1 MPIEKEYTDNLAPC
15 ITGCPQGNDIRGALT
30 TINHA
35 EEHGLSREE
44 AFEKAWRIFT
54 KTNPLPA
61 VCGRVCPHPCE
72 TECNRSKKD
81 GSLAINDVERFVGD
95 WAISHDLKHE
105 RLTDEILPQKV
116 AVIGS
121 GPAGL
126 ACAYHLVRRGYQV
139 TIFEAMPE
147 TGGMLRYG
155 IPAYRLPRNVIDAE
169 VKKIIEL
176 GVEILTNTTVGK
188 DIQYGSEDCEYD
200 AVFLAPGAHKG
211 VKLYCPGEDAEN
223 VFSGVEFLRHI
234 NNGDKPEL
242 GAEVVVIGGG
252 NTAIDAARV
261 ARRSSANVTIL
272 YRRTRK
278 EMPASDEEVEE
289 AIDEGVDI
297 QYLTVP
303 QEITTENGKVT
314 GVKVQRMELGE
325 PDDSGRRRPVPIP
338 DDVFQLKATSVI
350 AAVSQVTE
358 WNYSG
363 EIQDK
368 RGWIETNEW
377 GITSQGK
384 IFAGGDITGLGLVTE
399 ALARGTRAAR
409 AIHARFAKEDLP
421 AEDTR
426 PVITAENIILQNIE
440 PTLRH
445 EGNKLL
451 PEERLKEIWA
461 EVKSSLPEEQLIDES
476 NRCMSCGSSFT
487 KKKITPL
494 LLLRRFT
501 QFGIGT
507 LLFNSY
513 FAVISTKQIYSG
525 PFRNICVPGLN
536 CHACPT
542 ATMGCPIGMMQHF
555 AATHRF
561 PWFLIGFLGI
571 IGLISGRFTCGW
583 LCPFGFVQDMMNWFK
598 RFRIPI
604 PKLLNYFKYVVLVV
618 LVIIIPYFTYEHWFS
633 KLCPCGALIAAIPW
647 AIWNPNDPTFGA
659 PYISALDIGTMYW
672 IKIWILAVCLM
683 AFVFIKRPFCRT
695 ICPLGATYAMFNKV
709 SFVSLRVKDSCVDCG
724 RCRELCPMD
733 LYFKTEI
740 NTENC
745 IKCMDC
751 TQCEHVEF
759 SWNLPWKGKMQ
770 KHYSPAIETTDI
782 VGMAAVRMAQTN
794 RSD

>member
-1 MPIEKEYTDNLAPC
+1 MPIEREFTNNLAPC
-15 ITGCPQGNDIRGALT
+15 IIGCPQGNDIRGVLT

-44 AFEKAWRIFT
+44 SIEKAWRIFT

-61 VCGRVCPHPCE
+61 ICGRVCPHPCE
-72 TECNRSKKD
+72 TECNRSEKD
-81 GSLAINDVERFVGD
+81 GSLSINEVERFVGD
-95 WAISHDLKHE
+95 WAISHELKHE
-105 RLTDEILPQKV
+105 KLTEEILPEKI

-126 ACAYHLVRRGYQV
+126 ACAYHLARRGYQV
-139 TIFEAMPE
+139 TIFEAMSE

-155 IPAYRLPRNVIDAE
+155 IPAYRLPRDVIDAE
-169 VKKIIEL
+169 IKKIADL
-176 GVEILTNTTVGK
+176 GVEIHTNITVGK
-188 DIQYGSEDCEYD
+188 DIAYEIIDSEYD
-200 AVFLAPGAHKG
+200 VVFLAPGAHSG
-211 VKLYCPGEDAEN
+211 VKLYCSGEDADN
-223 VFSGVEFLRHI
+223 VFSGVEFLNKVNR
-234 NNGDKPEL
+234 DEKVEL
-242 GAEVVVIGGG
+242 GSEVVVVGGG
-252 NTAIDAARV
+252 NTAIDAARA
-261 ARRSSANVTIL
+261 ARRSGANVTVL

-289 AIDEGVDI
+289 AIDEGIDV
-297 QYLTVP
+297 QYLVAP

-325 PDDSGRRRPVPIP
+325 PDESGRRRPVPIP
-338 DDVFQLKATSVI
+338 GDEFQINATSVI
-350 AAVSQVTE
+350 AAVSQVTK

-363 EIQDK
+363 EIQDN
-368 RGWIETNEW
+368 RGWIQTDEW

-399 ALARGTRAAR
+399 ALARGTRAAK
-409 AIHARFAKEDLP
+409 AIHARFLKEELP
-421 AEDTR
+421 AVDTR
-426 PVITAENIILQNIE
+426 PVITSENIILEKIDPASRN
-440 PTLRH
+440 
-445 EGNKLL
+445 EGSKLL

-461 EVKSSLPEEQLIDES
+461 EVKSSLPEKQFIDES
-476 NRCMSCGSSFT
+476 NRCMSCGSNFD

-513 FAVISTKQIYSG
+513 FAVINTQKIYAG

-555 AATHRF
+555 AATHKF
-561 PWFLIGFLGI
+561 PWFLIGFLAI

-604 PKLLNYFKYVVLVV
+604 PKLLNYFKYVVFVV

-647 AIWNPNDPTFGA
+647 AIWNPNDPTFGS
-659 PYISALDIGTMYW
+659 PYISALDIGSMYW
-672 IKIWILAVCLM
+672 IKIWILAICLM
-683 AFVFIKRPFCRT
+683 AFIFIKRPFCRT
-695 ICPLGATYAMFNKV
+695 ICPLGATYALFNKV
-709 SFVSLRVKDSCVDCG
+709 SLVSLRVKDSCVDCG

-759 SWNLPWKGKMQ
+759 AWNLPWKGNELVNS
-770 KHYSPAIETTDI
+770 SPAIEATDI
-782 VGMAAVRMAQTN
+782 AGMAAAKLAQTN
-794 RSD
+794 RDN

>member
-1 MPIEKEYTDNLAPC
+1 MPIDKNQTDVLAPC
-15 ITGCPQGNDIRGALT
+15 ISGCPQDNDIRAVLT

-35 EEHGLSREE
+35 EEHGLSREDS
-44 AFEKAWRIFT
+44 FEKAWRIFT
-54 KTNPLPA
+54 RTNPLPA
-61 VCGRVCPHPCE
+61 ICGRVCPHPCE
-72 TECNRSKKD
+72 TDCNRGEKD
-81 GSLAINDVERFVGD
+81 GSLAINDLERFLGD
-95 WAISHDLKHE
+95 WAISHELQHE
-105 RLTDEILPQKV
+105 KLTDEVLPQKIG
-116 AVIGS
+116 VIGS

-126 ACAYHLVRRGYQV
+126 ACAYHLARRGYQV
-139 TIFEAMPE
+139 TMFEAMPE

-155 IPAYRLPRNVIDAE
+155 IPAYRLPRDVIDAE
-169 VKKIIEL
+169 VQKIIDL
-176 GVEILTNTTVGK
+176 GVEIRTNTTVGK
-188 DIQYGSEDCEYD
+188 DIEYGSEDCEYD
-200 AVFLAPGAHKG
+200 AVFLAPGAHHG
-211 VKLYCPGEDAEN
+211 VKLYCPGEDADN
-223 VFSGVEFLRHI
+223 VFSGVKYLHSI
-234 NNGDKPEL
+234 NSGEKVEL
-242 GAEVVVIGGG
+242 GTEVVVIGGG

-261 ARRSSANVTIL
+261 ARRSGANVTVL

-289 AIDEGVDI
+289 AVDEGIDI
-297 QYLTVP
+297 QYLTAP
-303 QEITTENGKVT
+303 QEIITEDGKAVA
-314 GVKVQRMELGE
+314 VKVQRMELGE
-325 PDDSGRRRPVPIP
+325 SDDSGRRRPVPISG
-338 DDVFQLKATSVI
+338 DVFRLSTNSVI
-350 AAVSQVTE
+350 AAVSQVTD
-358 WNYSG
+358 WNYSN

-368 RGWIETNEW
+368 RGWIKTDDW
-377 GITSQGK
+377 GVTSQGK

-399 ALARGTRAAR
+399 ALARGTKGAE
-409 AIHARFAKEDLP
+409 AIHARFMKASLP

-426 PVITAENIILQNIE
+426 PVMTAENIILGKIE
-440 PTLRH
+440 PAPRN
-445 EGNKLL
+445 EGSKL
-451 PEERLKEIWA
+451 PPKERLKEIWA
-461 EVKSSLPEEQLIDES
+461 EVKSSLPEEQFVDES
-476 NRCMSCGSSFT
+476 SRCMSCGSSFE

-513 FAVISTKQIYSG
+513 FAVANTKQIYDG
-525 PFRNICVPGLN
+525 AFRNICVPGLN

-542 ATMGCPIGMMQHF
+542 ATMGCPIGMIQYF
-555 AATHRF
+555 AANHNF

-604 PKLLNYFKYVVLVV
+604 PKPINYIKYVVLIV

-647 AIWNPNDPTFGA
+647 AIWNPVDPTFGS
-659 PYISALDIGTMYW
+659 PYIAALDIGTMYW
-672 IKIWILAVCLM
+672 TKIWILAICLM

-695 ICPLGATYAMFNKV
+695 ICPLGATYAVFNKI
-709 SFVSLRVKDSCVDCG
+709 SFVSLRVKDSCIDCG

-733 LYFKTEI
+733 LSFKTEI

-759 SWNLPWKGKMQ
+759 AWNLPWQGKGLE
-770 KHYSPAIETTDI
+770 HSSPAIEATDI
-782 VGMAAVRMAQTN
+782 AGMANQCIGK
-794 RSD
+794 